1 MDSGYLKTAPGF
13 LNCISLITNFL
24 AFLCVL
30 ISENK
35 ESIHAGFLV
44 GVSVL
49 GLLASI
55 AFLLCHIIQVHF
67 TIFVKVLNYN
77 ICLSFFLKTMA
88 RRIPPYI
95 FAVTQVTLGIFLFFS
110 HWSATSVLLSKYHKD
125 PALVATAVFSYVSG
139 MMHLA
144 HAMLLLKA
152 IKVTQIARQALTYG
166 NSVIG
171 RNTSPEPENEA
182 SVAYQKDK
190 EVVLDPTQ
198 TVY

>member
-1 MDSGYLKTAPGF
+1 M
-13 LNCISLITNFL
+13 
-24 AFLCVL
+24 
-30 ISENK
+30 
-35 ESIHAGFLV
+35 
-44 GVSVL
+44 
-49 GLLASI
+49 
-55 AFLLCHIIQVHF
+55 
-67 TIFVKVLNYN
+67 
-77 ICLSFFLKTMA
+77 
-88 RRIPPYI
+88 
-95 FAVTQVTLGIFLFFS
+95 
-110 HWSATSVLLSKYHKD
+110 
-125 PALVATAVFSYVSG
+125 VATAVFSYVSG